1 MFTSLQPRS
10 GWGGGGGGGGGD
22 IGGNRREGGEG
33 WGRGK
38 DRTDCK
44 FARLV

>member
-1 MFTSLQPRS
+1 MCLLLCSP
-10 GWGGGGGGGGGD
+10 GAGGGGGGGGD

-38 DRTDCK
+38 DPTDCK